1 MKKNLCYLENKKK
14 AFGKLAARE
23 MSLDIIEKTLD
34 SAFEEIKTLAEKE
47 ENKIALLI
55 GYDNFDPIQDLK
67 KYREAISIHIKEL
80 FGFFNE

>member
-1 MKKNLCYLENKKK
+1 
-14 AFGKLAARE
+14 

-55 GYDNFDPIQDLK
+55 GYDNFYQIQYWK
-67 KYREAISIHIKEL
+67 KYRDAISVHIKEL
-80 FGFFNE
+80 FDFFNE